1 MLLLGFEKGTVF
13 TYVARSS
20 NLSIVASIIRKTM
33 GLGFSKRWVSFHK
46 TTRIF
51 FEGFSHPSCFRSEQ
65 YFLSALSF
73 VSCFRFGCSDSFS
86 DSFFVRFLL
95 GFVWWLLFCVYFC
108 SEDSVANDYRF
119 LARRRA
125 DANQSSDFLYSSV
138 VSLPS
143 KIQISLMSC
152 PSFILLR
159 ITRFM

>member
-1 MLLLGFEKGTVF
+1 MWRKFKDYRICSLFFKGFTGIYNPQNDGVWF
-13 TYVARSS
+13 F
-20 NLSIVASIIRKTM
+20 KTM
-33 GLGFSKRWVSFHK
+33 GFISQNDAY
-46 TTRIF
+46 IF
-51 FEGFSHPSCFRSEQ
+51 WGVFTPLFFCSEQ

>member
-1 MLLLGFEKGTVF
+1 
-13 TYVARSS
+13 
-20 NLSIVASIIRKTM
+20 M
-33 GLGFSKRWVSFHK
+33 GLFFSKRWVSFHK

-51 FEGFSHPSCFRSEQ
+51 FEGVSHPS
-65 YFLSALSF
+65 
-73 VSCFRFGCSDSFS
+73 
-86 DSFFVRFLL
+86 FFVLNSTFFPRFRLFRAFGLGVLILFLIPFLFAFFFFL